1 MTANVKKFAF
11 CQCYLNRNIFIQ
23 SLGLHLAYDNDQQFQ
38 DQYKGLISS
47 QDLPETLQKV
57 KKEIQRRRQFRE
69 NVQQRIDLVKNSYI
83 PLHPEVY
90 KFQKDFLA
98 TDLDYEKVGSEVFK
112 VPVFTEEFV
121 GKFMSE
127 LKHFQNSNISYAR
140 PTTMHKYG
148 FLLDEIGFKDFF
160 DGFRTSFLQPLSRKL
175 FQDETIELDSQKVF
189 IVKYAMNEDT
199 EKAAHFDNAEITLN
213 VALSDDDSYAG
224 GELVFKPSKGP
235 LFGYEH
241 EFCHAILHKGSLIHE
256 ALPITSGER
265 WNLIIWA
272 RSSKS
277 RNDKCPMCASTPILS
292 EAPDGTYG
300 DGFIL
305 EPSKTTSQV
314 ANFPSILTCFLAVSV
329 FFFIQQLFE

>member
-1 MTANVKKFAF
+1 MSVNVKKFAF
-11 CQCYLNRNIFIQ
+11 CQCYLSRNIFIQ
-23 SLGLHLAYDNDQQFQ
+23 SLGLHLAYDNDQQFR
-38 DQYKGLISS
+38 DQYKDLISS

-90 KFQKDFLA
+90 KFQSGFLS

-127 LKHFQNSNISYAR
+127 LKHFKNSNISYAR

-160 DGFRTSFLQPLSRKL
+160 DGFRTSYLQPLSRKL

-189 IVKYAMNEDT
+189 IVKYAMNEDI
-199 EKAAHFDNAEITLN
+199 EK
-213 VALSDDDSYAG
+213 V
-224 GELVFKPSKGP
+224 
-235 LFGYEH
+235 
-241 EFCHAILHKGSLIHE
+241 
-256 ALPITSGER
+256 
-265 WNLIIWA
+265 
-272 RSSKS
+272 
-277 RNDKCPMCASTPILS
+277 
-292 EAPDGTYG
+292 
-300 DGFIL
+300 
-305 EPSKTTSQV
+305 
-314 ANFPSILTCFLAVSV
+314 
-329 FFFIQQLFE
+329 FIQLLQYQTHYQMLHPDLFV